1 MKALLSAFLYFIT
14 GQEALSNYF
23 HQNNSEGAN
32 GGVQGL
38 FSQIM

>member
-23 HQNNSEGAN
+23 HQNNSDWSN
-32 GGVQGL
+32 GEFQRL
-38 FSQIM
+38 FS

>member
-23 HQNNSEGAN
+23 HQNNSDWSNEVFHRYFN
-32 GGVQGL
+32 QK
-38 FSQIM
+38 M